1 MTCERCGQDRPGPNP
16 KRVGF
21 PSPFKEQVLK
31 STCETCWAEW
41 EGVEIKVINEY
52 RLNFMDPQ
60 HREMLRK
67 ACADFLRAPGAKP

>member
-1 MTCERCGQDRPGPNP
+1 MVCKRCGREGAPPNP

-21 PSPFKEQVLK
+21 AGPFKEKVQK
-31 STCETCWAEW
+31 EICETCWAEW

-52 RLNFMDPQ
+52 RLNFFEPQ

-67 ACADFLRAPGAKP
+67 ACADFLKMEEAE